1 MYKYKYNCWTKGKVE
16 FHVELLQVHVFW
28 WLFLKVCSVSF
39 LASYQ
44 KVYDFLSDYITD
56 NKSIMIVAQYD
67 VYFN

>member
-1 MYKYKYNCWTKGKVE
+1 
-16 FHVELLQVHVFW
+16 
-28 WLFLKVCSVSF
+28 

-56 NKSIMIVAQYD
+56 NKSIAIVAQYD